1 MPTTNRQTRTLTDGL
16 SVQLNTANT
25 LTWIRIAAIPL
36 FVVLY
41 YWPSEWGRPLSA
53 VVFMLAAITDWL
65 DGYVARKLG
74 QITPFG
80 EFLDPVADKLIVAVA
95 LILLVQTDQRL
106 SLALVAAIIV
116 GREITVS
123 ALREWMA
130 GLGQR
135 TTVAVSMVGKVK
147 TTFQMAG
154 LTLMVWREDILDL
167 PVYEAGFWLLLLAAG
182 LTLWSM
188 YAYLKAAWPVLNAD
202 S

>member
-1 MPTTNRQTRTLTDGL
+1 
-16 SVQLNTANT
+16 
-25 LTWIRIAAIPL
+25 
-36 FVVLY
+36 
-41 YWPSEWGRPLSA
+41 
-53 VVFMLAAITDWL
+53 
-65 DGYVARKLG
+65 
-74 QITPFG
+74 
-80 EFLDPVADKLIVAVA
+80 
-95 LILLVQTDQRL
+95 
-106 SLALVAAIIV
+106 
-116 GREITVS
+116 
-123 ALREWMA
+123 MA

-188 YAYLKAAWPVLNAD
+188 YAYLKAAWPVLNAE

>member
-1 MPTTNRQTRTLTDGL
+1 M
-16 SVQLNTANT
+16 QLNTANT

-36 FVVLY
+36 FVVLFY
-41 YWPSEWGRPLSA
+41 LPAEWGRPASA
-53 VVFMLAAITDWL
+53 AVFMLAAITDWL

-95 LILLVQTDQRL
+95 LVLLVQTDQRI
-106 SLALVAAIIV
+106 SLALMAGIII

-147 TTFQMAG
+147 TALQMIG
-154 LTLMVWREDILDL
+154 LTLMVWHQGTGGL
-167 PVYEAGFWLLLLAAG
+167 PVYDAGFVFLLAAAG

-188 YAYLKAAWPVLNAD
+188 YAYLKAAWPVLNAN

>member
-1 MPTTNRQTRTLTDGL
+1 M
-16 SVQLNTANT
+16 QLNTANT

-36 FVVLY
+36 FVVLFY
-41 YWPSEWGRPLSA
+41 LPAEWGRPASA

-95 LILLVQTDQRL
+95 LVLLVQTDQRL
-106 SLALVAAIIV
+106 SLTLVAAIII

-147 TTFQMAG
+147 TTLQMIG
-154 LTLMVWREDILDL
+154 LTLMVWHRDTGAL
-167 PVYEAGFWLLLLAAG
+167 PVYDAGFLFLLAAAG

-188 YAYLKAAWPVLNAD
+188 YAYLKAAWPVLNAN

>member
-1 MPTTNRQTRTLTDGL
+1 M
-16 SVQLNTANT
+16 QLNTANT

-41 YWPSEWGRPLSA
+41 YLPAEWGRPASA

-95 LILLVQTDQRL
+95 LILLVQADQRTT
-106 SLALVAAIIV
+106 LALIAAIIV

-147 TTFQMAG
+147 TTLQMVG
-154 LTLMVWREDILDL
+154 LTLMVWQTETGGL
-167 PVYEAGFWLLLLAAG
+167 PVYDAGFVFLLVAAG

-188 YAYLKAAWPVLNAD
+188 YAYLKAAWPVLNAE

>member
-1 MPTTNRQTRTLTDGL
+1 M
-16 SVQLNTANT
+16 QLNTANT

-41 YWPSEWGRPLSA
+41 YWPAEWARPASA

-147 TTFQMAG
+147 TTFQMGG
-154 LTLMVWREDILDL
+154 LTLMVWREDILGL

-188 YAYLKAAWPVLNAD
+188 YAYLKAAWPVLNAE

>member
-1 MPTTNRQTRTLTDGL
+1 MQR
-16 SVQLNTANT
+16 NTANT

-36 FVVLY
+36 FVVLFY
-41 YWPSEWGRPLSA
+41 LPTEWGRPASA

-95 LILLVQTDQRL
+95 LVLLVQTDQRI
-106 SLALVAAIIV
+106 SLALIAAIII

-147 TTFQMAG
+147 TTVQMIG
-154 LTLMVWREDILDL
+154 LTLMVWHLETRGL
-167 PVYEAGFWLLLLAAG
+167 PVYEAGFLFLLVAAG

-188 YAYLKAAWPVLNAD
+188 YIYLKAAWPVLNAN

>member
-1 MPTTNRQTRTLTDGL
+1 
-16 SVQLNTANT
+16 VQLNTANT

-36 FVVLY
+36 FVVLFY
-41 YWPSEWGRPLSA
+41 LPGEWGRPASA

-95 LILLVQTDQRL
+95 LVLLVQTDQRL
-106 SLALVAAIIV
+106 SRAVIAVIII

-147 TTFQMAG
+147 TSLQMIG
-154 LTLMVWREDILDL
+154 LTLMVWHLDTGGL
-167 PVYEAGFWLLLLAAG
+167 PVYDAGFLFLLAAAG

-188 YAYLKAAWPVLNAD
+188 YAYLKAAWPVLNAN

>member
-1 MPTTNRQTRTLTDGL
+1 M
-16 SVQLNTANT
+16 QLNTANT

-36 FVVLY
+36 FVVLFY
-41 YWPSEWGRPLSA
+41 LPYEWGRPASA

-95 LILLVQTDQRL
+95 LVLLVQTDQRI
-106 SLALVAAIIV
+106 SLALVAAIII

-147 TTFQMAG
+147 TALQMIG
-154 LTLMVWREDILDL
+154 LTLMVWHLHTGGL
-167 PVYEAGFWLLLLAAG
+167 PVYDAGFLLLLAAAG

-188 YAYLKAAWPVLNAD
+188 YAYLKAAWPVLNAN